1 MHIYLIFSPTP
12 KVDWRRINDVMPEG
26 RWRQESY
33 GQELVIENIQFEDAG
48 NYECQ
53 GINDDASVPIRKSF
67 ILSVECK

>member
-1 MHIYLIFSPTP
+1 
-12 KVDWRRINDVMPEG
+12 MPEG

-33 GQELVIENIQFEDAG
+33 GQELVIENMQFEDAG

-67 ILSVECK
+67 ILSVECESLPTPTQLCPHNAT